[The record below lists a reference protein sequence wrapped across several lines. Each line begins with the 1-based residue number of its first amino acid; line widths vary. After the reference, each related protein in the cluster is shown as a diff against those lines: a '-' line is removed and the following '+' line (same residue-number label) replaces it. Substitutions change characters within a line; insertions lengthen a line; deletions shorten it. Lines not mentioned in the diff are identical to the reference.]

1 MEMVYKNNLTNGFFL
16 EAGAQNCEWSVTL
29 PLEANFGWTGIRNR
43 IKVFHKNVSKGKGY
57 LYFEYNFF
65 LPLIKSNNDY

>member
-29 PLEANFGWTGIRNR
+29 PLEANFGWTGMRKGQKFSIRMLVRVRDICILNTTFFTSN
-43 IKVFHKNVSKGKGY
+43 KVK
-57 LYFEYNFF
+57 
-65 LPLIKSNNDY
+65 